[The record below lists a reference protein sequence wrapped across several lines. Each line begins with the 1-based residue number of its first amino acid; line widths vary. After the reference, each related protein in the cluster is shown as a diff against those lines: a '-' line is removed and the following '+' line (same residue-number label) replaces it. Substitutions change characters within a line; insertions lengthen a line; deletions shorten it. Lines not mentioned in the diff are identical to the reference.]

1 MALIKCPE
9 CGKEISDMAN
19 SCPNC
24 GYPIKENTQHNE
36 NTKKIYEY
44 ICDSDQCISICP
56 VKEFNNFLGATC
68 KCPDCGAVAEYTE
81 TEVISNKTGKVIN
94 RYREHGF
101 ERPIQQS
108 QQNVPHC
115 PKCNSTAITTGAR
128 GVSWFWGTIG
138 SSKTVNRCA
147 NCGYTWK
154 PKNW

>member
-1 MALIKCPE
+1 MSLIICPE
-9 CGKEISDMAN
+9 CKKEVSNMAKI
-19 SCPNC
+19 CPNC
-24 GYPIKENTQHNE
+24 GFPINE
-36 NTKKIYEY
+36 KDKDKKIYEY
-44 ICDSDQCISICP
+44 LCSSDKCISNCP
-56 VKEFNNFLGATC
+56 VKEFDTFVGIKC

-108 QQNVPHC
+108 QQNVPKC

-128 GVSWFWGTIG
+128 GVSWFWGAIG

-154 PKNW
+154 PKSW

>member
-44 ICDSDQCISICP
+44 ICDSDKCISMCP

-68 KCPDCGAVAEYTE
+68 KCPDCGAIAEYTE
-81 TEVISNKTGKVIN
+81 TEAVSYTHLDVYKRQIHYS
-94 RYREHGF
+94 RYRFYKSLFCFFCSLFIFG
-101 ERPIQQS
+101 I
-108 QQNVPHC
+108 
-115 PKCNSTAITTGAR
+115 
-128 GVSWFWGTIG
+128 
-138 SSKTVNRCA
+138 SSFLVFIVII
-147 NCGYTWK
+147 
-154 PKNW
+154 